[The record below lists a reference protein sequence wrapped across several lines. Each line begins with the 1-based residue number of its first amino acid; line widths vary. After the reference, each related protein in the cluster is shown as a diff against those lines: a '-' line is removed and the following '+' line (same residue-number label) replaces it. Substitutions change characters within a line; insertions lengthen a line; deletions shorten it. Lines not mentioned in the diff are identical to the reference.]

1 MEKKKM
7 EKEKLKD
14 KLDARAAYIEKTKNI
29 LLFQNT
35 VAATE
40 PKKKGKVRSL
50 SLITYITIFSIRNY
64 IYISHFLPLSLW
76 TIFSL
81 YLLISFFSTR
91 RRKFEMTEKLE
102 RRMKPMKMTTLNQEH
117 LRRKLT
123 KKENR

>member
-1 MEKKKM
+1 M

-50 SLITYITIFSIRNY
+50 IIYITIFSIRNY
-64 IYISHFLPLSLW
+64 IYISHFLPLSL
-76 TIFSL
+76 
-81 YLLISFFSTR
+81 
-91 RRKFEMTEKLE
+91 
-102 RRMKPMKMTTLNQEH
+102 
-117 LRRKLT
+117 
-123 KKENR
+123 